1 MDHGAFINR
10 LYRMGVVSP
19 VISLYAL
26 LIGFALDLLLGDP
39 PNCPHIVVGTGKMI
53 SSMEL
58 GLRRIFP
65 QTARGELCGGA
76 VLAILLPLF
85 WCGLTGVI
93 LFCCDLVVHPLA
105 RLVLESLF
113 CWQCLAL
120 RSLREAGMK
129 VSAALQQDDLPA
141 ARLAVGRI
149 VGRDTAALDA
159 ADVTRA
165 TVETVAENTND
176 GVVAPLL
183 FLLVGGAPLGV
194 LYKAINTMDSMI
206 GYRNRRYLYFGRVAA
221 ILDDIANFIP
231 ARIAGLLIVCA
242 AHILK
247 LDGRNAWH
255 VFRRDRY
262 NHSSPNS
269 GQTEAAFAGALHLQL
284 GGDAEYFGEPVSK
297 PTLGDD
303 DRPPGPDDIGLANHL
318 LYGCLLYTSRCV

>member
-1 MDHGAFINR
+1 
-10 LYRMGVVSP
+10 
-19 VISLYAL
+19 
-26 LIGFALDLLLGDP
+26 
-39 PNCPHIVVGTGKMI
+39 
-53 SSMEL
+53 
-58 GLRRIFP
+58 
-65 QTARGELCGGA
+65 
-76 VLAILLPLF
+76 
-85 WCGLTGVI
+85 
-93 LFCCDLVVHPLA
+93 
-105 RLVLESLF
+105 
-113 CWQCLAL
+113 
-120 RSLREAGMK
+120 MK

-183 FLLVGGAPLGV
+183 FLLVGGGAPLGV

-262 NHSSPNS
+262 NHSSPPNS
-269 GQTEAAFAGALHLQL
+269 GQTEAAFAGGRCIYSLAVTPNTSENLSPSLHW
-284 GGDAEYFGEPVSK
+284 EMM
-297 PTLGDD
+297 T
-303 DRPPGPDDIGLANHL
+303 DRPGRMISAWPTICSTGRPSSVCCWAWP
-318 LYGCLLYTSRCV
+318 SRE